1 MQAVVPQFFAE
12 KRPHQGLTYTD
23 YIAQW
28 REKLREPVAGL
39 DKDARK
45 MRHFMRYNIERT
57 ERVEA
62 AYQPSEELLASM
74 RAIDE
79 PQLWMVITEEW
90 CGDAAYNL
98 PLINAAAST
107 SEHVDLRIIRRDA
120 NLDIMDQY
128 QTAGTRSIPKLVA
141 FTLEGEE
148 LFQWG
153 PRPQS
158 LVQERERWKEDGI
171 EGMEMVSASVNWY
184 DAGNW
189 IDAEPELAALIAG
202 SAAAVES

>member
-1 MQAVVPQFFAE
+1 MSLVVPEFFEE
-12 KRPHQGLTYTD
+12 KRPHQGLTYAE
-23 YIAQW
+23 YVAQW
-28 REKLREPVAGL
+28 REKLREPASGL
-39 DKDARK
+39 DKDERK
-45 MRHFMRYNIERT
+45 LRHFARYNLERS

-62 AYQPSEELLASM
+62 AYQPSADLVAAA

-90 CGDAAYNL
+90 CGDAAFNL
-98 PLINAAAST
+98 PVINAAASA
-107 SEHVDLRIIRRDA
+107 SEHVDLRIIYRDA

-141 FTLEGEE
+141 FSMNGEV

-158 LVQERERWKEDGI
+158 LVDERERWKAEGI
-171 EGMEMVSASVNWY
+171 EGMEMVNASVEWY

-189 IDAEPELAALIAG
+189 IDTDAELAALIAR
-202 SAAAVES
+202 STPVFES

>member
-62 AYQPSEELLASM
+62 ASQPSEELLASM
-74 RAIDE
+74 RATDQ
-79 PQLWMVITEEW
+79 PHLWMATTQEC

-98 PLINAAAST
+98 HAMNAAGST
-107 SEHVDLRIIRRDA
+107 SEHVVL
-120 NLDIMDQY
+120 
-128 QTAGTRSIPKLVA
+128 RSI
-141 FTLEGEE
+141 
-148 LFQWG
+148 
-153 PRPQS
+153 QS
-158 LVQERERWKEDGI
+158 D
-171 EGMEMVSASVNWY
+171 
-184 DAGNW
+184 
-189 IDAEPELAALIAG
+189 AAL
-202 SAAAVES
+202 